1 MMSSLMNLKK
11 ASSDIH
17 ESNTESDDETTEDNS
32 AILDKLIVENASC
45 CDEVYFI
52 RQ

>member
-17 ESNTESDDETTEDNS
+17 ESNTESDDEAIEDNS
-32 AILDKLIVENASC
+32 DIIDKVTLAKYHV
-45 CDEVYFI
+45 
-52 RQ
+52 R